1 MEETK
6 VFVVANEVLLALIKQ
21 IKSAQWD
28 MAVPAEM
35 TWQPDQKLRDIV
47 NYHIYD
53 DAWVP
58 DMLAGRTMAEV
69 GDTYDFLRSTTD
81 SVAEYEKYNR
91 RANKAVESFADFD
104 RIAHLSYGDYTTR
117 EYLTHITLYRGL
129 HIFDIAKLIGAKI
142 QVPDALVQGLWEI
155 VEPQAQVL
163 RDMHVI
169 GAEVP
174 VPKDA
179 PLLDRLLGL
188 TGRHK

>member
-1 MEETK
+1 M
-6 VFVVANEVLLALIKQ
+6 
-21 IKSAQWD
+21 
-28 MAVPAEM
+28 
-35 TWQPDQKLRDIV
+35 
-47 NYHIYD
+47 
-53 DAWVP
+53 
-58 DMLAGRTMAEV
+58 
-69 GDTYDFLRSTTD
+69 
-81 SVAEYEKYNR
+81 
-91 RANKAVESFADFD
+91 
-104 RIAHLSYGDYTTR
+104 
-117 EYLTHITLYRGL
+117 

>member
-104 RIAHLSYGDYTTR
+104 RIAHLSYGDFTAR

-129 HIFDIAKLIGAKI
+129 HTFDIAKLIGAKI

-179 PLLDRLLGL
+179 PLLDRLLGI

>member
-35 TWQPDQKLRDIV
+35 TWQPDQRLRDIV

-69 GDTYDFLRSTTD
+69 GNAYDFLRSTTD
-81 SVAEYEKYNR
+81 SVAEYEKYNS
-91 RANKAVESFADFD
+91 RANKAVESFKDFD
-104 RIAHLSYGDYTTR
+104 RIAHLSYGDYTAR

-129 HIFDIAKLIGAKI
+129 HIFDIANLIGAKI
-142 QVPDALVQGLWEI
+142 QVPDELVRGLWEI

-179 PLLDRLLGL
+179 PLIDRLLGL
-188 TGRHK
+188 TGRHR